1 MCVPGGER
9 CVGVKMK
16 SEKRHPILAFVRNR
30 RRMIYGPIKNAP
42 PRPSPCRRRETS
54 FRLSRPRWTSR
65 LGFAR
70 GGREVTT
77 KRSVAD
83 ISGEI
88 IVAGPTKRNWSAA
101 HFSLTEIFCARDSEP
116 IFSIHFLLFAHRRAR
131 AWSTRC
137 RPPSRCGRRR
147 ASPARASRP
156 PAATRAASPCSQ
168 PPSTPSGTRTAE
180 GTFTPKTRRLP
191 TRCW

>member
-1 MCVPGGER
+1 MCRG
-9 CVGVKMK
+9 KMK

-30 RRMIYGPIKNAP
+30 RRMIYGRTNAP

-54 FRLSRPRWTSR
+54 FRSCRPRLTSR

-70 GGREVTT
+70 GRGREVTT
-77 KRSVAD
+77 KRSVVD
-83 ISGEI
+83 SSGKI
-88 IVAGPTKRNWSAA
+88 IVAGPTKRRRSAA
-101 HFSLTEIFCARDSEP
+101 HFRDILRARLEL

-137 RPPSRCGRRR
+137 APPSRRGRRR

-156 PAATRAASPCSQ
+156 PAAKRAASPSTP

-180 GTFTPKTRRLP
+180 GTFKPKTKSTTRRRRLR
-191 TRCW
+191 TRC